1 MNICCRCGNEMELT
15 LRTIIH
21 ARKVEIHHVPVFTCS
36 HCGHSELV
44 PEIKA
49 EVVRLMQ
56 QSTGSESS
64 NRIQIFFE
72 EEHEAAR
79 VFMDC
84 LEQGGEDLETLYGL
98 NAEERVNQLLDVYLV
113 AQFYQD
119 RNWLMDIERRLKQIN
134 GVRVRRYQAS

>member
-1 MNICCRCGNEMELT
+1 M
-15 LRTIIH
+15 
-21 ARKVEIHHVPVFTCS
+21 PVYTCS
-36 HCGHSELV
+36 HCEHSELV

-49 EVVRLMQ
+49 EVIRLMQ
-56 QSTGSESS
+56 QSTGSEAS

-98 NAEERVNQLLDVYLV
+98 IAGERVNQLLDVYLV

-119 RNWLMDIERRLKQIN
+119 RSWMMDIERRLKQIN
-134 GVRVRRYQAS
+134 GVRVRPYQAS